1 MPATRRNKSP
11 RAIGRFITSVS
22 DLDAATSVLLGSLVQ
37 MHGEV
42 HDMVLHSIDFNRKRE
57 IIKSLALM
65 APKGAMMVEI
75 RGLNDRADQL
85 MSTRNAVAH
94 GLLHT
99 QGGKLIIGGLSLP
112 AIAKYAHGKASLL
125 EVSTLDGLA
134 KKADAIS
141 ERMMEIARALRPDQ
155 LQSSNAPP

>member
-1 MPATRRNKSP
+1 
-11 RAIGRFITSVS
+11 
-22 DLDAATSVLLGSLVQ
+22 
-37 MHGEV
+37 
-42 HDMVLHSIDFNRKRE
+42 MVLHSIDFNRKRE